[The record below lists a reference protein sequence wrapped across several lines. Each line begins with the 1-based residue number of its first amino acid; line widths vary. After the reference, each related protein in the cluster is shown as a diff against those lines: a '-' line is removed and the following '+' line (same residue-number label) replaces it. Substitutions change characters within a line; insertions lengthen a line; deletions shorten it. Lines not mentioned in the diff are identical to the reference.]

1 MRMKWAWDMRR
12 IRTPPRK
19 NQLANS
25 RLRSEALI
33 EMDVAMWT

>member
-1 MRMKWAWDMRR
+1 MRR

-25 RLRSEALI
+25 GLRSEARI
-33 EMDVAMWT
+33 ELDVEMWT